1 MVMARKNPN
10 YNYER
15 RYDISRGHLC
25 LFDSLKKLKEY
36 KDFWPPRLKVFL
48 ILSEKRT
55 YFQFHTEYGKK
66 VESQRVQEL
75 YESHNL
81 IAAVCDSK

>member
-1 MVMARKNPN
+1 MFFHKYSKNIYYLN
-10 YNYER
+10 GLV
-15 RYDISRGHLC
+15 SL

-75 YESHNL
+75 YES
-81 IAAVCDSK
+81 